1 MMKLTSRQQQLLEF
15 VKQQHGSQMRKYEP
29 LPYWHHL
36 SEVARLVSEH
46 IKTDGAIEIALCH
59 DLLEDTACTREALE
73 EKLRHLGYEADLV
86 RYISEGVVGMTDV
99 FIAKDYPDLNRKER
113 KKLEAERLGTTSSIV
128 HSVKYADMTDNVKS
142 IVSGDP
148 GFARVYMNEMTAI
161 LDQMRQG
168 NIYLLINCCFEL
180 NNALSQLRSSR

>member
-1 MMKLTSRQQQLLEF
+1 MKLSTSQQQLLEF
-15 VKQQHGSQMRKYEP
+15 VKLCHGTQMRKYEAI
-29 LPYWHHL
+29 PYWNHPY
-36 SEVARLVSEH
+36 EVARLVDEH
-46 IKTDGAIEIALCH
+46 VKTDGAIEIALCH
-59 DLLEDTACTREALE
+59 DLLEDTSCTKYQLE
-73 EKLRHLGYEADLV
+73 EKLKQIGYEPSLV
-86 RYISEGVVGMTDV
+86 TFISDGVAGMTDV

-113 KKLEAERLGTTSSIV
+113 KKLEAERLGTTTAIV

-180 NNALSQLRSSR
+180 NNALSQLRRNR